1 MDLGQREAPSE
12 PFLLRGFVVIILG
25 GLGSIPG
32 ALFAGLL
39 FGMIQT
45 LTIAYLP
52 SGLTDAIIFS
62 VLFLIL
68 LIKPNGLLGRDAA
81 GAMRGRR

>member
-1 MDLGQREAPSE
+1 MMGES
-12 PFLLRGFVVIILG
+12 FLLRGFVVVILG

-32 ALFAGLL
+32 ALVAGLL

-52 SGLTDAIIFS
+52 SRLTDTIIFS
-62 VLFLIL
+62 ILFLIL
-68 LIKPNGLLGRDAA
+68 LVRPHGLFGRPEA
-81 GAMRGRR
+81 GSLRGSR